1 LSIVPLGATGENV
14 FVTHTDRPAFEM
26 GSGVPNLQPTSVQ
39 STPAGVEPAGTGP
52 MLQTLPTQ
60 FVSVKRFAAP
70 AGVALSGTCEMPPPS
85 DRLPQRR
92 FLIGTVPARSRKVLP
107 HVPVPAVDRKSMPE
121 PPPIVVVVGAIV
133 VGVTVV
139 DDDELDDVD
148 ELVELVVVVGRSVVG
163 MTVVGVSVVDDDVL
177 DVVGIGPV
185 VDVVVGT
192 IVLGVAVE
200 LVDDEV
206 VVLELVVDDVLV
218 GRNVVDEL
226 VVVGGMLH

>member
-1 LSIVPLGATGENV
+1 
-14 FVTHTDRPAFEM
+14 
-26 GSGVPNLQPTSVQ
+26 PNLQPTSVQ

-52 MLQTLPTQ
+52 MLQMLPTQ
-60 FVSVKRFAAP
+60 FVSAKRFAAP

-107 HVPVPAVDRKSMPE
+107 HVPVPAVDRKSMAE

-139 DDDELDDVD
+139 DDDELDEVD
-148 ELVELVVVVGRSVVG
+148 ELVVVVGAIVVG
-163 MTVVGVSVVDDDVL
+163 MTVVGVSEVDDDVL
-177 DVVGIGPV
+177 VVVGMGAV

-192 IVLGVAVE
+192 IVFGTAV
-200 LVDDEV
+200 
-206 VVLELVVDDVLV
+206 
-218 GRNVVDEL
+218 
-226 VVVGGMLH
+226 